1 MTISSGGITMGD
13 FEYKREDD
21 AMTHAQRTP
30 YVRRPRPRKTQE
42 AINDLEQDESY
53 AQGFTHDSNVTV
65 RSRNPLSGTVYSRSR
80 GSMPQLQRS
89 LHYGQYLEI
98 PKGKRQIFSSRE
110 RSAAIRSRAI
120 TVAIVIILIVVAF
133 IAWQILMQNS

>member
-89 LHYGQYLEI
+89 LHYRTPCQH
-98 PKGKRQIFSSRE
+98 K
-110 RSAAIRSRAI
+110 
-120 TVAIVIILIVVAF
+120 
-133 IAWQILMQNS
+133 

>member
-1 MTISSGGITMGD
+1 MDDLDITYNG
-13 FEYKREDD
+13 ESNGASY
-21 AMTHAQRTP
+21 RTP
-30 YVRRPRPRKTQE
+30 YVRKPRPRKTQE
-42 AINDLEQDESY
+42 AINDLEQDETY

-98 PKGKRQIFSSRE
+98 PKGRRQIFSSRE
-110 RSAAIRSRAI
+110 RSAAIRSRAL
-120 TVAIVIILIVVAF
+120 TAVIVVILIVVSV
-133 IAWQILMQNS
+133 IAWQLLLKNA

>member
-1 MTISSGGITMGD
+1 M
-13 FEYKREDD
+13 DD
-21 AMTHAQRTP
+21 NEIAQSAQENQARTP
-30 YVRRPRPRKTQE
+30 YVRKPRPRKTQE

-65 RSRNPLSGTVYSRSR
+65 RGRNPLSGTAYSRSR
-80 GSMPQLQRS
+80 ANMSQLQRD

-98 PKGKRQIFSSRE
+98 PKGKRSIFSSRE

-120 TVAIVIILIVVAF
+120 LAAIVIVLIIVAIF
-133 IAWQILMQNS
+133 AWQLILKNA